1 MRQSGEVV
9 RPFSYAARFLIRGT
23 SSGAPNWHQP
33 TQSSPSK
40 TSAAWAWPSRIRCS
54 FAARLCAASVR
65 ESSGWNP
72 MHQHPPKM
80 PLLRSTSA
88 ANAAHVD
95 WSRAFTVYVGS
106 GIKPS
111 LNGATAPAFRP
122 ELAAPLV
129 SGCCPSQI
137 SAAGRACWRLA
148 GGVAVLPCSRYAGL
162 TARVAAVQLGSCRPG
177 VPFRN
182 PA

>member
-65 ESSGWNP
+65 ESSVEVEP
-72 MHQHPPKM
+72 HAPAPAKDAIVVLHQRGERGPRR
-80 PLLRSTSA
+80 L
-88 ANAAHVD
+88 VE
-95 WSRAFTVYVGS
+95 
-106 GIKPS
+106 S
-111 LNGATAPAFRP
+111 LHGVRGFGHKAQPNGATAPAFSPR
-122 ELAAPLV
+122 
-129 SGCCPSQI
+129 
-137 SAAGRACWRLA
+137 
-148 GGVAVLPCSRYAGL
+148 
-162 TARVAAVQLGSCRPG
+162 
-177 VPFRN
+177 
-182 PA
+182 